1 MSILNFE
8 LLINCAN
15 PRVLFALFFFFT
27 FKPRWARNFC
37 PSAGICRCNCRC
49 TAHTFN
55 YITESNQVIRV
66 KYVPIL
72 KNE

>member
-15 PRVLFALFFFFT
+15 PDFSLHYFFFT
-27 FKPRWARNFC
+27 FRPLWARNFC
-37 PSAGICRCNCRC
+37 PSAEICRCNCRC

-66 KYVPIL
+66 KYVAVYL
-72 KNE
+72 F